1 MSDPTVAR
9 YSKGKRPGFYADPAM
24 DEAMSMIMVLSSEFF
39 VMRERLDTF
48 EAIAA
53 EKGVM
58 LSEEIE
64 SFEPSQE
71 LAEEREARKQEFLDR
86 LFFVAN
92 KRAAELASQDTS
104 GRYDSVLKIIAEE

>member
-9 YSKGKRPGFYADPAM
+9 YSKGKRPGFYEDPAM

-53 EKGVM
+53 EKGVV
-58 LSEEIE
+58 LSEEID
-64 SFEPSQE
+64 SYEPSQE
-71 LAEEREARKQEFLDR
+71 LAEEREARKQDFFDR

-104 GRYDSVLKIIAEE
+104 GRYDSVLKTIAEE

>member
-24 DEAMSMIMVLSSEFF
+24 DEAMSMIMVLSSELF
-39 VMRERLDTF
+39 VLRERLDTF

-58 LSEEIE
+58 LSEEID
-64 SFEPSQE
+64 SYEPSQD
-71 LAEEREARKQEFLDR
+71 LAEHREARKQEFFVR
-86 LFFVAN
+86 LFYVAN
-92 KRAAELASQDTS
+92 KRAAELATQDTS
-104 GRYDSVLKIIAEE
+104 GRYESVLKTIAEE

>member
-9 YSKGKRPGFYADPAM
+9 YSKGKRPGFYEDPAM

-58 LSEEIE
+58 LSEEID
-64 SFEPSQE
+64 SYEPSQE
-71 LAEEREARKQEFLDR
+71 LAEEREARKQDFFDR

-92 KRAAELASQDTS
+92 KRAAELVSQDTS
-104 GRYDSVLKIIAEE
+104 GRYDSVLKTIAEE

>member
-1 MSDPTVAR
+1 MSDATVAR
-9 YSKGKRPGFYADPAM
+9 YAKGKRPAFYEDPSM

-58 LSEEIE
+58 LSEEIDA
-64 SFEPSQE
+64 FEPSQE
-71 LAEEREARKQEFLDR
+71 LAEQREARKQEFFDR

-92 KRAAELASQDTS
+92 KRAAELASRDTS
-104 GRYDSVLKIIAEE
+104 SRYDSVLKTIAEE